1 MLLSAAVTGE
11 GLVSSASLVR
21 GVLPNRQV
29 PTPSG
34 EGNVMADATQR
45 EPVRGPEPV
54 AKRATKNSDPAGW
67 WLVSALQG
75 LKRLRSTIWCSSTP
89 LEVLTDLCDGLGCV
103 CVSHIVRGELQ
114 DSLQDVLLNLV
125 DDDVVKR
132 GRKWLRG
139 RARARA
145 RARALE
151 SVRAR
156 GGG

>member
-54 AKRATKNSDPAGW
+54 AKRACRLA
-67 WLVSALQG
+67 ALHG
-75 LKRLRSTIWCSSTP
+75 IKRLRSNIWCSSTP
-89 LEVLTDLCDGLGCV
+89 LGVLTDLCDGLLTGCV
-103 CVSHIVRGELQ
+103 CQISYEVGCEIVYEMCY
-114 DSLQDVLLNLV
+114 
-125 DDDVVKR
+125 
-132 GRKWLRG
+132 
-139 RARARA
+139 
-145 RARALE
+145 
-151 SVRAR
+151 
-156 GGG
+156 

>member
-54 AKRATKNSDPAGW
+54 AKRATKNSDHAGW

-89 LEVLTDLCDGLGCV
+89 LGVLTDLCDGLLTGCV
-103 CVSHIVRGELQ
+103 YQISYEVGCEIVYEMCY
-114 DSLQDVLLNLV
+114 
-125 DDDVVKR
+125 
-132 GRKWLRG
+132 
-139 RARARA
+139 
-145 RARALE
+145 
-151 SVRAR
+151 
-156 GGG
+156 

>member
-54 AKRATKNSDPAGW
+54 AKRATKNSGPAGW

-103 CVSHIVRGELQ
+103 CVSLSLILSPAPAAQIVHCAA
-114 DSLQDVLLNLV
+114 DSDFYYLS
-125 DDDVVKR
+125 
-132 GRKWLRG
+132 LRSSYN
-139 RARARA
+139 RD
-145 RARALE
+145 
-151 SVRAR
+151 
-156 GGG
+156 

>member
-1 MLLSAAVTGE
+1 MYNTTPCPSIRRRWWGRDGSDWGATAVTGE
-11 GLVSSASLVR
+11 GLASSASLVR

-103 CVSHIVRGELQ
+103 CVCHISYEV
-114 DSLQDVLLNLV
+114 SCKIVY
-125 DDDVVKR
+125 KMCY
-132 GRKWLRG
+132 
-139 RARARA
+139 
-145 RARALE
+145 
-151 SVRAR
+151 
-156 GGG
+156 